1 MGLRA
6 RAFHKRVALM
16 FGYTFYWSLVWDA
29 WPELLA
35 GAWLTLQLALLS
47 MVFGTVFGLW
57 LALVRQRGSGG
68 AYRVASV
75 WVELAR
81 NTPVL
86 FQIYIMY
93 FGLGSL
99 GIQISS
105 YASVLIAL
113 SFNNA
118 GYLAEIFRGGLAA
131 IHRQQMAAARS
142 LGLNALQS
150 YTHVIFPQL
159 LRIVFYGFVT
169 QMVWALLNTSLGM
182 FVGLHELS
190 GAAQAAQSVSF
201 RSFEFF
207 FITALIY
214 YALAKVL
221 EAGAYLAFSRRRT

>member
-1 MGLRA
+1 
-6 RAFHKRVALM
+6 M

-29 WPELLA
+29 WPQLLA

-47 MVFGTVFGLW
+47 MLFGTVFGLW

-68 AYRVASV
+68 AYRLASA

-99 GIQISS
+99 HIQISS

-131 IHRQQMAAARS
+131 IHRQQLSAARS
-142 LGLNALQS
+142 LGMSALQS

-182 FVGLHELS
+182 FVGLQELS

-221 EAGAYLAFSRRRT
+221 EAGAYLAFSRRRA